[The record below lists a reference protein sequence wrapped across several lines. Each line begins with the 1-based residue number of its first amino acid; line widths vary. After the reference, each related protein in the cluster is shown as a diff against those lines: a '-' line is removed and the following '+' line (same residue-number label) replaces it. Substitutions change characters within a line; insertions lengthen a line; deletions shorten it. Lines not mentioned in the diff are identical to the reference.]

1 MFPITIPT
9 LVTEEVYQRF
19 AWSIFLRG
27 KSFLLNIIILIGILS
42 LYLTFLPDNLKRFSF
57 FTVLFISL
65 VTFSAM
71 YFGMDFQIKKA
82 YQKTPFWKIWSKP
95 LYLRKINFLWRA
107 NEESFFYS
115 YDDIVKVF
123 HTKDDFLYH
132 VEAKYRFP
140 YRKKELFS
148 RGSWVLARTSH
159 WAYVKEKAG

>member
-82 YQKTPFWKIWSKP
+82 YQKRLDTLSNLIHDFIKQYQHNDEHH
-95 LYLRKINFLWRA
+95 LLLRMKAIDGHQLS
-107 NEESFFYS
+107 E
-115 YDDIVKVF
+115 
-123 HTKDDFLYH
+123 
-132 VEAKYRFP
+132 P
-140 YRKKELFS
+140 YRS
-148 RGSWVLARTSH
+148 
-159 WAYVKEKAG
+159 